1 MNKNTKKIILLTVA
15 AILAIVGV
23 LYFYKT
29 IVSPPE
35 ELKFTQNRHLESIE
49 AKINTI
55 DGRHVGYQNDSLYDA
70 VSDVI
75 KLCEGEGY
83 ITTTEKESVMKF
95 FMQKYIPLYN
105 NWCYSRFRES
115 IWHEEEHSY
124 MKHRNAELMNLSSA
138 SSFSNDLQAINKII
152 NNYENANRLSAKY
165 NGIDK
170 ARKTINE
177 AKNYK
182 QMEYLSNC
190 TALISK
196 LNAVPKNIEA
206 SHYAYLTSLKN
217 NLWKFK
223 SEEWDEDTFD
233 DKYNSFSNEVNKYE
247 DNKSIYG
254 QHARSLQSLKE
265 DAKEIRKTAKSYY
278 AGDSEYNI

>member
-1 MNKNTKKIILLTVA
+1 MNKNVRKIIILLTA
-15 AILAIVGV
+15 AFLAVLGV
-23 LYFYKT
+23 MIFYKT
-29 IVSPPE
+29 VVSPPKKIE
-35 ELKFTQNRHLESIE
+35 FNQNRHLESIE

-83 ITTTEKESVMKF
+83 ITATEKESVMKS

-124 MKHRNAELMNLSSA
+124 IKRRNAELMNLTSA
-138 SSFSNDLQAINKII
+138 SSFSGDLQAINKII
-152 NNYENANRLSAKY
+152 SNFENANRLSTKY
-165 NGIDK
+165 NGIEK
-170 ARKTINE
+170 ARKTIND

-190 TALISK
+190 TALVSK

-206 SHYAYLTSLKN
+206 SHYSYLNGLKT
-217 NLWKFK
+217 NLGKY
-223 SEEWDEDTFD
+223 EDLEWDEDKFD
-233 DKYNSFSNEVNKYE
+233 DKYTEFSNKVKEYE

-254 QHARSLQSLKE
+254 QYAHSLETLKE
-265 DAKEIRKTAKSYY
+265 AAREIRRQAKEYY
-278 AGDSEYNI
+278 EE

>member
-70 VSDVI
+70 VTDVI
-75 KLCEGEGY
+75 NLCEGEGY
-83 ITTTEKESVMKF
+83 ITATEKESAMGS

-115 IWHEEEHSY
+115 IWHEEEHGFI
-124 MKHRNAELMNLSSA
+124 KRRNAELMNLFSA
-138 SSFSNDLQAINKII
+138 SSFSGDLQAINKII
-152 NNYENANRLSAKY
+152 TNYENANKLSTKY

-170 ARKTINE
+170 TRKTINE

-190 TALISK
+190 TALVSK
-196 LNAVPKNIEA
+196 MNEVPKKLENN
-206 SHYAYLTSLKN
+206 HFAYLNSLKT
-217 NLWKFK
+217 NLGKY
-223 SEEWDEDTFD
+223 EDLEWDEDKFD
-233 DKYNSFSNEVNKYE
+233 DKYTEFSNKVKEYE

-254 QHARSLQSLKE
+254 QYARSLETLKE
-265 DAKEIRKTAKSYY
+265 AAKEIRKQAKDYY
-278 AGDSEYNI
+278 EE

>member
-1 MNKNTKKIILLTVA
+1 MNKNVRKIIILLTAVF
-15 AILAIVGV
+15 LAVLGV
-23 LYFYKT
+23 MIFYKT
-29 IVSPPE
+29 VVSPPKKIE
-35 ELKFTQNRHLESIE
+35 FNQNRHLESIE

-83 ITTTEKESVMKF
+83 ITATEKESVMKS

-152 NNYENANRLSAKY
+152 NNYENANRLPTKY

-190 TALISK
+190 TALVSK

-206 SHYAYLTSLKN
+206 SHYSYLNGLKT
-217 NLWKFK
+217 NLGKY
-223 SEEWDEDTFD
+223 EDLGWDEDKFD
-233 DKYNSFSNEVNKYE
+233 DKYTEFSNKVKEYE

-254 QHARSLQSLKE
+254 QYARSLETLKE
-265 DAKEIRKTAKSYY
+265 AAREIRRKAKEHY
-278 AGDSEYNI
+278 EE